1 MNPEQQKIIQKV
13 ADEVRQKLEGEGSG
27 HDWWHIVRVWN
38 MAKHIG
44 TSEGADIFVVELA
57 ALLHDIADWKF
68 HDGDDTV
75 GPKIT
80 PQLL

>member
-38 MAKHIG
+38 MEIG
-44 TSEGADIFVVELA
+44 RASCRERV
-57 ALLHDIADWKF
+57 
-68 HDGDDTV
+68 
-75 GPKIT
+75 
-80 PQLL
+80 